1 MTLAEELRE
10 LERQIASIR
19 QARLEIQEPHC
30 NGVEGFCP
38 NDPIHILRNGEEVEN
53 LCEECFK
60 DTLYDLLV
68 SNGRLT
74 VAERQHNDWE
84 IVDGVKH

>member
-10 LERQIASIR
+10 LEKQIASIR

-38 NDPIHILRNGEEVEN
+38 NEPIHILRNGEEIEN

-60 DTLYDLLV
+60 DALYDLLL
-68 SNGRLT
+68 SNKCLT
-74 VAERQHNDWE
+74 VIIRERNDWE
-84 IVDGVKH
+84 VVR